1 MSDPELPGAAARDP
15 RHQPGASVG
24 EDDGL
29 VNPNEPTT
37 VVSRVEARV
46 PRKLAAVE
54 APTVEPA
61 AAPGPVDPGAVQAPP
76 PVSAASPA
84 ASPAPP
90 ASAEAP
96 AAAAAPAAGA
106 PVVAQNDVPAVNPET
121 PTTASA
127 GADLEPLHTPA
138 KYALFGGVAVA
149 FTVADQLSKIWV
161 RDNLRVHKDEVQII
175 DGFLSFI
182 HAENPG
188 AAFSLLRDSPY
199 RLHVF
204 AVFTVVAVGVIGN
217 MVRALPA
224 RDRFSNVALALVMSG
239 AVGNAIDRLVQGT
252 VTDFIRMYTESP
264 SLKPMLIAQL
274 GTAEWP
280 TYNIADIAIVLG
292 LIMVGVHSLFLEREQ
307 TPSAP

>member
-1 MSDPELPGAAARDP
+1 MSNPELPGAAARDP

-61 AAPGPVDPGAVQAPP
+61 AAPGPVDPGAVQASPPVIAAPP
-76 PVSAASPA
+76 PAAD
-84 ASPAPP
+84 APP
-90 ASAEAP
+90 AAAEAP
-96 AAAAAPAAGA
+96 VA
-106 PVVAQNDVPAVNPET
+106 AQNDVPAVNAET

-127 GADLEPLHTPA
+127 GEAAEPLHTPA
-138 KYALFGGVAVA
+138 KYALFGAVAVA

-307 TPSAP
+307 TPSAT